1 MMNEL
6 LKQIEGKYTILG
18 QDPNTYLQGLLHAK
32 PISYWDYVEVETLL
46 SLQKPRTNFKDE
58 EIFIVYHQITE
69 LVLKLIIHELKQLT
83 CGDDVSVEKFS
94 EKLMRIERYI
104 GLLSNS
110 FSIMNQGMSYDDY
123 NQFRLALA
131 PASGFQSAQFRILE
145 IYCTDLYNL
154 VNERGRSRLPENYTI
169 SDLFANIYWQDAG
182 KDHKTGKKSLTL
194 SMFEEKYLDEFIR
207 LAEEKK
213 SSNLYL
219 TYKKLEAKGLVNQVL
234 KTAMREVDLAF
245 NVRWPLVHLQ
255 TAQTYLNKKGENKAA
270 TGASEWQKYLHP
282 AYQRRVFFPCLW
294 SEEEL
299 ANWGNF
305 THS

>member
-1 MMNEL
+1 MNEIVN
-6 LKQIEGKYTILG
+6 QIEKKYTDLG
-18 QDPNTYLQGLLHAK
+18 QDPNTYLRGLLHAK
-32 PISYWDYVEVETLL
+32 PMSYWDYVEVETLL

-58 EIFIVYHQITE
+58 EVFIIYHQVTE

-83 CGDDVSVEKFS
+83 SGEDISIEVFS
-94 EKLMRIERYI
+94 EKLRRIERYI

-123 NQFRLALA
+123 NQFRLSLA

-154 VNERGRSRLPENYTI
+154 VNERGRARLPEEYSI
-169 SDLFANIYWQDAG
+169 RDLFENIYWQDAG
-182 KDHKTGKKSLTL
+182 KDYKTGVKSLTL
-194 SMFEEKYLDEFIR
+194 SMFEEKYIEEFVR
-207 LAEEKK
+207 LAEQKK
-213 SSNLYL
+213 TSNLYVI
-219 TYKKLEAKGLVNQVL
+219 YKKMELKGAVNEEL

-245 NVRWPLVHLQ
+245 NVRWPLVHLE

-282 AYQRRVFFPCLW
+282 VYQRRIFFPDLW
-294 SEEEL
+294 SKEEL

-305 THS
+305 MHS

>member
-1 MMNEL
+1 MSEI
-6 LKQIEGKYTILG
+6 LKKIEAKYADLG
-18 QDPNTYLQGLLHAK
+18 QDSNTYLQGLLHAK
-32 PISYWDYVEVETLL
+32 PISYWDYVEVDTLL

-58 EIFIVYHQITE
+58 EIFIVYHQVTE

-83 CGDDVSVEKFS
+83 SSDDISIDFFS
-94 EKLMRIERYI
+94 EKLRRIERYI

-123 NQFRLALA
+123 NQFRLSLA

-154 VNERGRSRLPENYTI
+154 VNERGRARLPEEYSI
-169 SDLFANIYWQDAG
+169 RDLFENIYWQDAG
-182 KDHKTGKKSLTL
+182 KDYKTGKKSLTL
-194 SMFEEKYLDEFIR
+194 SMFEEKYLDDFIR
-207 LAEEKK
+207 LAEQKK
-213 SSNLYL
+213 TSNLYAK
-219 TYKKLEAKGLVNQVL
+219 YKELESKGLVNEDL
-234 KTAMREVDLAF
+234 RTAMREVDLAF
-245 NVRWPLVHLQ
+245 NVRWPLVHLE

-282 AYQRRVFFPCLW
+282 AYQRRVFFPDLW
-294 SEEEL
+294 NKEEL

-305 THS
+305 TSS